1 MSVKASLVSIRIP
14 FKPLNQIANYNALVT
29 YLNKGTY
36 LVTYNLA
43 LQAIAGNL
51 TSVQGIVSCVAPY
64 GNPGTLEICA
74 GPKTGAMGT
83 PGTAVFCQSIQNNVV
98 IANDNTPIYINLF
111 MNYTAFTTWQIA
123 TSARYNDHMNYLT
136 IVQS

>member
-1 MSVKASLVSIRIP
+1 MSVKASLVVLRLPI
-14 FKPLNQIANYNALVT
+14 KPLNQVANYNTLVT

-51 TSVQGIVSCVAPY
+51 TSVQGFVSSVAPY
-64 GNPGTLEICA
+64 GSAGTLELCA
-74 GPKTGAMGT
+74 GPKTGPMGT
-83 PGTAVFCQSIQNNVV
+83 AGTAVFCQSIQNNVV

-123 TSARYNDHMNYLT
+123 TSARYNDHMNYIT